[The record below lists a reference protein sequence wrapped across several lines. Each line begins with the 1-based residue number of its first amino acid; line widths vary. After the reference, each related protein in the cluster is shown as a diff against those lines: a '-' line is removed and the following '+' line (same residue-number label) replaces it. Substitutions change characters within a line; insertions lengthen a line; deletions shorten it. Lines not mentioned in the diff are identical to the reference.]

1 MQGWLR
7 LVRVWLGEGGTG
19 TECAHRWP
27 GADRRGP
34 SSSRGRSVAVRG
46 VSAVQAGPVGGH
58 QREKGPALGDTVFG
72 PVFDL
77 WQ

>member
-46 VSAVQAGPVGGH
+46 VSAVKRVRSVVTSAKRSRTWRYSFRACFRHSAV
-58 QREKGPALGDTVFG
+58 
-72 PVFDL
+72 
-77 WQ
+77 